1 MSHRL
6 TLTAIVGHGGLFGV
20 PGACCLLLLATWSL
34 PGVPGVPGA
43 CCLMGRNRVP
53 KSCGNTDAPASSSSA
68 PLTKKQQKKAI
79 ELREKA
85 DAEYVAQQ
93 RRDNHVTA
101 IQEGTLKFFDS
112 KAMLNRVFEMKSASY
127 KEMEAHGEEFLRIMR
142 NTKLKEPDHTNVA
155 EYAKWMSSMAC
166 VGHEY
171 TAHVAKHML
180 EAQKLEYET
189 LADYMQDSFTLCNEC
204 MVYALEVVQ
213 DSSREVNAKL
223 KETQEIS
230 PEILRKKQQG
240 EFESLKLKVSMLEQ
254 ELAGLRTTVSL
265 QNMSLQ
271 LHSRPASQERSLRG
285 RSRYSQEWSSRQPS
299 PSPSQAMMAAEQ
311 DRINR
316 TYLRKGDVAGAI
328 EDAQKVAAWR
338 EGYDSEDLDAFSM
351 CGSHAGCDKECSSGH
366 SGTQLFR

>member
-1 MSHRL
+1 MCR
-6 TLTAIVGHGGLFGV
+6 
-20 PGACCLLLLATWSL
+20 
-34 PGVPGVPGA
+34 
-43 CCLMGRNRVP
+43 MGRKRGP
-53 KSCGNTDAPASSSSA
+53 KPSGSTDEPASASSA
-68 PLTKKQQKKAI
+68 PLTKGQRKKAI
-79 ELREKA
+79 EQQEKG
-85 DAEYVAQQ
+85 DAEYVARQ

-101 IQEGTLKFFDS
+101 IQEGTLTFFDS
-112 KAMLNRVFEMKSASY
+112 QKMLSNVFEMKVKSY
-127 KEMEAHGEEFLRIMR
+127 KEMEAGRDEFLRIMR

-171 TAHVAKHML
+171 TAQVAKHML

-230 PEILRKKQQG
+230 PEHLRKKQQQ
-240 EFESLKLKVSMLEQ
+240 EVESLKLRVSVLEQ

-285 RSRYSQEWSSRQPS
+285 RSRYSQGWSSRQPS

-316 TYLRKGDVAGAI
+316 THLRKGDVAGAI

-338 EGYDSEDLDAFSM
+338 EGYASQDLDAFSM
-351 CGSHAGCDKECSSGH
+351 CGSHAECEEEHSSGH
-366 SGTQLFR
+366 SGIQQFV